1 MEAKTVEFLKEKF
14 REYYLKN
21 LKETPLPSFFEKR
34 EFGFIPFRRD
44 RAVMVRHKGFKSFKE
59 FFDFMI
65 NLVPSDVYHSSAY
78 YENPSEEKMS
88 EKGWLGADLIFDID
102 CDDIQDICKK
112 SPVEH
117 KFWKCLDCGETF
129 SENTSLCSVCGG
141 SRVEEDYWLCEFC
154 LSKAKDE
161 LLKLFTILEE
171 DFGINQKNMTMVF
184 SGHRGY
190 HLHVE
195 DEAVM
200 SLGAD
205 ERKEIVDYVRGAG
218 LNFKDKK
225 IRERILSTLNI
236 SKPSFQG
243 RVSRA
248 IYDLL
253 TQPSK
258 KLLENGLDEKT
269 VKKINEKRSE
279 ILTWLLNGVEEEVLI
294 RILGGEKKWIKIV
307 EKALIKAV
315 VPVDTVVTTDI
326 HRLIRLP
333 GTLHGKT
340 GLKAVAIPINM
351 IEEFDPLTDALAFK
365 DEKVRIKV
373 KISRMLRFNGEIFK
387 LSKGEIVTLPSP
399 VAIFLLARN
408 VASLT

>member
-1 MEAKTVEFLKEKF
+1 MDTKTVEFLKEKF
-14 REYYLKN
+14 RDYYLKN
-21 LKETPLPSFFEKR
+21 LKEVSLPSFFEKR
-34 EFGFIPFRRD
+34 EFGFVPFRHD
-44 RAVMVRHKGFKSFKE
+44 KVLMVRHKGFKSFKE
-59 FFDFMI
+59 FSDFMI
-65 NLVPSDVYHSSAY
+65 NLVPSDVYYSSAY
-78 YENPSEEKMS
+78 YKNPSEEKMN

-102 CDDIQDICKK
+102 CDDIQDLCRK

-129 SENTSLCSVCGG
+129 SENISLCSTCGG
-141 SRVEEDYWLCEFC
+141 SRIEEDYWLCEFC
-154 LSKAKDE
+154 LNKAKDE

-171 DFGINQKNMTMVF
+171 DFAIHQKNMTIVF

-205 ERKEIVDYVRGAG
+205 ERKEIVDYIRGVG
-218 LNFKDKK
+218 LDFKDKK
-225 IRERILSTLNI
+225 IRKKILSPLNI
-236 SKPSFQG
+236 SKPGFQG
-243 RVSRA
+243 RISRA
-248 IYDLL
+248 VYDLL
-253 TQPSK
+253 VQPSK

-269 VKKINEKRSE
+269 AKKINEKRSE
-279 ILTWLLNGVEEEVLI
+279 ILTWLSNGVEEEVLI
-294 RILGGEKKWIKIV
+294 RILGSEKKWIKIV
-307 EKALIKAV
+307 EKALTKV
-315 VPVDTVVTTDI
+315 VIPVDTVVTTDI

-340 GLKAVAIPINM
+340 GLKTVVIPINM
-351 IEEFDPLTDALAFK
+351 LEEFDPLTDGLAFK

-387 LSKGEIVTLPSP
+387 LSKGEMITLPSS
-399 VAIFLLARN
+399 VAIFLLARG